1 MRIRHATI
9 EDADSIRAMLTEHF
23 KAERECGSRVQVGEP
38 TIREAMALVGETLS
52 QRYPGAV
59 LIAEEGE
66 EPIGLAALWCQE
78 SKGHDF
84 ARFAVPWVQY
94 VRQASGAEGIA
105 ADLLQYVERVAMQL
119 GCDAVR
125 GSALLGTRAQM
136 LYQSAGYAP
145 AEVVF
150 EKRLN

>member
-84 ARFAVPWVQY
+84 ARVAVPWVQY
-94 VRQASGAEGIA
+94 VREASEGIA
-105 ADLLQYVERVAMQL
+105 AELLQYVERAAIQL
-119 GCDAVR
+119 GCDAISV
-125 GSALLGTRAQM
+125 SAGLGTRAQM

>member
-9 EDADSIRAMLTEHF
+9 EDADAIRAMLMEHF
-23 KAERECGSRVQVGEP
+23 KAERECGSRFNVVEAA
-38 TIREAMALVGETLS
+38 TSAMALVGATLA

-66 EPIGLAALWCQE
+66 EPIGIAAFWCRDL
-78 SKGHDF
+78 KGHDF
-84 ARFAVPWVQY
+84 AQVAVPWVQY
-94 VRQASGAEGIA
+94 VREASEGIA
-105 ADLLQYVERVAMQL
+105 AELLQYVERAAIQL
-119 GCDAVR
+119 GCDAISV
-125 GSALLGTRAQM
+125 SAGLGTRAQM